1 MSLPE
6 EFSDELQNLL
16 ANMLNIDPNERPT
29 AEDVMEHMW
38 MTMDVDDQ
46 EMVAMDPD
54 VNVVNQVKSLI
65 VELEKRAKAMGV
77 GA

>member
-38 MTMDVDDQ
+38 MTMDIDDQ